1 MKKIYSWIIN
11 DSGIITTNIRTKL
24 FSTDHESRDCVEFM
38 SLIDDTWILNWFDQ
52 FLVSCC
58 TTLEGIVFHSPRVI
72 RSSSSFFIFLYLQ
85 QGCRL
90 IDVKVNKKRYAMISF
105 TLLHFENFNFSED
118 LYITQLNIYDEA
130 FIAKIVS
137 R

>member
-38 SLIDDTWILNWFDQ
+38 SLIDGSWILNWFDQ
-52 FLVSCC
+52 FLGSWYA
-58 TTLEGIVFHSPRVI
+58 TLEGTAFHSLCVI
-72 RSSSSFFIFLYLQ
+72 RSISSFFIFLYLQ
-85 QGCRL
+85 QDFRI
-90 IDVKVNKKRYAMISF
+90 IDAKVNKKRYALIFF